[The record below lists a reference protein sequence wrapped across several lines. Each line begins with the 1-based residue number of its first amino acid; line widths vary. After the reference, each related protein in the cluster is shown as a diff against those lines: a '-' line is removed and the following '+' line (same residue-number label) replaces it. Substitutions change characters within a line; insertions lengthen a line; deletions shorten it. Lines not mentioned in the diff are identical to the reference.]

1 MTQLDKSEYNESTFV
16 SDCGVPSA
24 FDETPECENCT
35 MCCNANDDCYPQEV
49 TPFEKMGLTYITF
62 PAVFFVSFIVICC
75 MVALSLY
82 LFGKRKNRG
91 NDLTM
96 SAERRLEEDDNY
108 ALSRIGKESVY
119 SYFVTDMVFGWLIA
133 FATLGIQVGILVFFI
148 KASEANLQ
156 EDTIDIQFTWKCP
169 RDSDVCKDK
178 ADLTNAG
185 WVIFSLLMIAF
196 LAKDMING
204 CKLIYHSSKVRHTI
218 GARIRYLI
226 AGMGLCSI
234 TAFALYVS
242 CCYHIE
248 YDFCFSSS
256 SLMHLIDNMIV
267 RLITLDQVSTVYNSA
282 IATSNTA
289 IIANSVI
296 VLFIMEIDEY
306 IFSAVDAINEK
317 WTEHAADKE
326 VSKMK
331 KEIAMQR
338 AQIELA
344 DKEVSKMKDE
354 IARQRA
360 QIESQQEEID
370 NQRKDLRML
379 REAVEK
385 IQESQTVAAVAS
397 ASDSESAECED
408 NTGAQQVEEQVDQIT
423 MPSEAEQKIQELNA
437 AASTSSNTT
446 SACAAH
452 ESITTHAAES

>member
-1 MTQLDKSEYNESTFV
+1 MKYGTF
-16 SDCGVPSA
+16 A
-24 FDETPECENCT
+24 
-35 MCCNANDDCYPQEV
+35 
-49 TPFEKMGLTYITF
+49 
-62 PAVFFVSFIVICC
+62 AVLFACFIVFCC
-75 MVALSLY
+75 IIGLFLY
-82 LFGKRKNRG
+82 HFDKRKKRG
-91 NDLTM
+91 NSVRM
-96 SAERRLEEDDNY
+96 SAERRLEDDKY
-108 ALSRIGKESVY
+108 ALSRIGKDSLY
-119 SYFVTDMVFGWLIA
+119 SFFVTDIPYGWLVA
-133 FATLGIQVGILVFFI
+133 FATLGIQVAILVFFVM
-148 KASEANLQ
+148 ASEANLQ
-156 EDTIDIQFTWKCP
+156 DDRIDIQFTWQCP
-169 RDSDVCKDK
+169 RDSDVCRDT
-178 ADLTNAG
+178 ADLTDVG
-185 WVIFSLLMIAF
+185 WVIFFLLMFAF
-196 LAKDMING
+196 LAKDGING
-204 CKLIYHSSKVRHTI
+204 CRLLYHSSRVRHPLTSRLRYFI
-218 GARIRYLI
+218 G
-226 AGMGLCSI
+226 GMCLCSI
-234 TAFALYVS
+234 TLFALYVS
-242 CCYHIE
+242 
-248 YDFCFSSS
+248 
-256 SLMHLIDNMIV
+256 
-267 RLITLDQVSTVYNSA
+267 TVYNKA

-306 IFSAVDAINEK
+306 IFSAVDAINDK

-331 KEIAMQR
+331 KEIARQR

-446 SACAAH
+446 SACTAH
-452 ESITTHAAES
+452 ESITTHAAESEDTGPGTDAGGRNNE

>member
-1 MTQLDKSEYNESTFV
+1 MRR
-16 SDCGVPSA
+16 PSA
-24 FDETPECENCT
+24 NIAQCVVSIIIIRSLLNSHHLLYDTSHQLSLIPHAG
-35 MCCNANDDCYPQEV
+35 NANDDCYPQEV

-218 GARIRYLI
+218 GARIRYFI
-226 AGMGLCSI
+226 GGMGLCSI
-234 TAFALYVS
+234 TLFALYVS
-242 CCYHIE
+242 CCN
-248 YDFCFSSS
+248 DVCFHPHCSR
-256 SLMHLIDNMIV
+256 I
-267 RLITLDQVSTVYNSA
+267 
-282 IATSNTA
+282 
-289 IIANSVI
+289 
-296 VLFIMEIDEY
+296 
-306 IFSAVDAINEK
+306 
-317 WTEHAADKE
+317 
-326 VSKMK
+326 
-331 KEIAMQR
+331 
-338 AQIELA
+338 
-344 DKEVSKMKDE
+344 
-354 IARQRA
+354 
-360 QIESQQEEID
+360 
-370 NQRKDLRML
+370 
-379 REAVEK
+379 
-385 IQESQTVAAVAS
+385 
-397 ASDSESAECED
+397 
-408 NTGAQQVEEQVDQIT
+408 
-423 MPSEAEQKIQELNA
+423 
-437 AASTSSNTT
+437 
-446 SACAAH
+446 
-452 ESITTHAAES
+452 